1 MAVAF
6 EEEMHALKLV
16 PDPSGKPRFVDEP
29 YLQVN
34 MTQPLRLVHD
44 AMCRLQAMSIYPE

>member
-16 PDPSGKPRFVDEP
+16 PDPSGKPQFVDEP

-34 MTQPLRLVHD
+34 MTQPLCIVHD